1 MYKGYEFKSGVNSF
15 TQKVLAAFG
24 KHSFDVIFRGTGAAT
39 DCTSK
44 IYLPAL
50 ADDALVKRPVLERY
64 CGYILH
70 EVAHDVYT
78 ASQNFPRHKN
88 KRYVHQLW
96 NALEDGWI
104 EGQVIQSGVVANSQA
119 LFTTLVN
126 GIYGEAL
133 DANIDWNDPRQWP
146 FALAVWS
153 RKYVTIRPP
162 VAPEI
167 AKIFDKATSR
177 ATTGSADNADIAR
190 WVYDQLRKYLNDNSQ
205 NQPDNQPDDK
215 PQGEPDDSDDES
227 QSDSGDSQDG
237 GDDSQGESGGDSQG
251 ESGDDSQGDSQG
263 EPDGEPQG
271 KQQGGGKGL
280 DSVTDPTAVEP
291 TADARI
297 ESVSE
302 REHREAED
310 ESSWS
315 ERSAD
320 NVTQTEQVRTATDSG
335 SAAYTP
341 IQTPARLRYELN
353 RLFDGS
359 AFEQHNHGQR
369 AGQVNV
375 GALYRHSFDDAVF
388 SRRQEE
394 EGIDT
399 ALSILIDASGSTR
412 GGILESELAA
422 AHAIIDALRGADVK
436 ISVDAFASSTIR
448 ICDFGEGLAKFKS
461 RHCRGVNGCG
471 SSTNDGDA
479 VRYAH
484 RRLYAR
490 PEKRKVLLVL
500 TDGQGKS
507 DVVRESCAAAARFGV
522 TTIGIGIGIDV
533 SRVYPQSIYVSD
545 ISQLAAVSLKQIELA
560 A

>member
-78 ASQNFPRHKN
+78 ASQKFPRHKN
-88 KRYVHQLW
+88 QRYVHQLW

-104 EGQVIQSGVVANSQA
+104 EGKVIQSGVVANSQA

-190 WVYDQLRKYLNDNSQ
+190 WVYDQLRKYLNNNPQ

-215 PQGEPDDSDDES
+215 PQGQPDDSDDEP
-227 QSDSGDSQDG
+227 QNGSGDSQDG
-237 GDDSQGESGGDSQG
+237 EGESDGDSQG
-251 ESGDDSQGDSQG
+251 ES
-263 EPDGEPQG
+263 DGQPQG

-291 TADARI
+291 TPDSRI
-297 ESVSE
+297 ESVKQ
-302 REHREAED
+302 REYREACD

-315 ERSAD
+315 KRGEENITKSD
-320 NVTQTEQVRTATDSG
+320 NVPTAGEYNQSV
-335 SAAYTP
+335 YTP
-341 IQTPARLRYELN
+341 IATPARLRYELN

-399 ALSILIDASGSTR
+399 ALSILIDASGSTC

-436 ISVDAFASSTIR
+436 ISVDAFACRTVR
-448 ICDFGEGLAKFKS
+448 ICDFGEGLAKFKA
-461 RHCRGVNGCG
+461 RHYFGVNRCG
-471 SSTNDGDA
+471 GSTNDGDA

-484 RRLYAR
+484 RRLFNR

-500 TDGQGKS
+500 TDGHGKS
-507 DVVRESCAAAARFGV
+507 DVVRESCRAAANLGV
-522 TTIGIGIGIDV
+522 TTIGIGIGVDV
-533 SRVYPQSIYVSD
+533 SRVYPQSIYVDD
-545 ISQLAAVSLKQIELA
+545 ISQLASVSLKQIELA